1 MGSIIGHRRDY
12 NGVGALRGQQH
23 IPENIDPST
32 PQPPPPSPLPPPW
45 RVTFCMAMY
54 YNCKERLRATTWKGT
69 LKKNKTNKQKTQ
81 TIIPNCKYLE
91 YESVCHSNESYLR

>member
-32 PQPPPPSPLPPPW
+32 PPNPLPPPYTP
-45 RVTFCMAMY
+45 VKAMY
-54 YNCKERLRATTWKGT
+54 
-69 LKKNKTNKQKTQ
+69 
-81 TIIPNCKYLE
+81 IIGH
-91 YESVCHSNESYLR
+91 SVCTIPAVVLEHESHFQHLLLINS